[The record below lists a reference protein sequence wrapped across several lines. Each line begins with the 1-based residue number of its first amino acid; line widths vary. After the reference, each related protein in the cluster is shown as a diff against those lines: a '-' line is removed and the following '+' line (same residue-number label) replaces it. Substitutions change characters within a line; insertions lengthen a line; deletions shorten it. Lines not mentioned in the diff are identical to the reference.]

1 MRRIFLSVALSL
13 TAAAAMGA
21 QLELS
26 GEYGCAD
33 LATQKSRT
41 TLMRNIVSEEP
52 HYVAQRQ
59 EMRESLLNLSTY
71 MCQPLSGVFPVVGR
85 SDGLIQ
91 VKGSDGSFW
100 VTP

>member
-1 MRRIFLSVALSL
+1 MRGILLSIALSL
-13 TAAAAMGA
+13 TATGAMSA
-21 QLELS
+21 QLELG

-41 TLMRNIVSEEP
+41 VLMRNIASDEP

-59 EMRESLLNLSTY
+59 EMRESLLNLSSY
-71 MCQPLSGVFPVVGR
+71 MCQPLNGEYHVVGR

-91 VKGSDGSFW
+91 VKGADGSFW